1 MTSLRAIDNMDENIS
16 LTQRFKLLERIK
28 RSFWKSWYRDYLV
41 ILQVRKKWL
50 ASGPSFAEGDLVVI
64 AEDDIPPLRR
74 QMARIEKLY
83 TGNDDISRVV
93 KLKTSNGNL
102 IRPVV
107 KIKRLPIQNPN

>member
-1 MTSLRAIDNMDENIS
+1 MACFGTI
-16 LTQRFKLLERIK
+16 
-28 RSFWKSWYRDYLV
+28 
-41 ILQVRKKWL
+41 
-50 ASGPSFAEGDLVVI
+50 FAEGDLVLI
-64 AEDDIPPLRR
+64 AEDDIPPLRW

-107 KIKRLPIQNPN
+107 KIRRLPIQNANQSSALVTLADINS